1 MKQWKNENLL
11 DRLLRLILAEVFII
25 LVYFWFGGS
34 AQIIFGI
41 LGAMMLVTAASGFC
55 GLYKILKIN
64 TFEKYPKKLSK
75 ITLSFILAIVIVLPF
90 LGAYYSNFFTR
101 KIFLEDY
108 NRMNN
113 FYKQTLFNTGQD
125 KRPESIV
132 NYEGLV
138 IEFAKF
144 KNKYENYKPLVIK
157 SDSKFNQDLDGVS
170 NIILSS
176 RDQIYNG
183 DLPDLHK
190 KYEEV
195 RPVFQDILKRNNFSM
210 LAVNLIDF
218 HDIMEK
224 VIEAADEKNSAGV
237 ISAYSEANDKLKAI
251 EETTNDD
258 EIKAIRNNLDAVL
271 QLANEGKSEEL
282 SKKAAELKASFIKVY
297 LKRG

>member
-11 DRLLRLILAEVFII
+11 DRLLRIILAEVFIVI
-25 LVYFWFGGS
+25 AYFWVGG
-34 AQIIFGI
+34 ALQIVFWVLSLVMI
-41 LGAMMLVTAASGFC
+41 VTAATGFC
-55 GLYKILKIN
+55 ALYKIFKIN
-64 TFEKYPKKLSK
+64 TYEKYSKKPNKIMLSLI
-75 ITLSFILAIVIVLPF
+75 ITLVVILPF

-113 FYKQTLFNTGQD
+113 FYKQALFNTGQD
-125 KRPESIV
+125 KRPESIA

-138 IEFAKF
+138 IEFTQF
-144 KNKYENYKPLVIK
+144 KNKYENYKPQVIK
-157 SDSKFNQDLDGVS
+157 SDVKFNQDLDGVS
-170 NIILSS
+170 NIILMS
-176 RDQIYNG
+176 RDQMYNG
-183 DLPDLHK
+183 DLPALHK
-190 KYEEV
+190 KFEEI

-210 LAVNLIDF
+210 LAVNLVDF

-224 VIEAADEKNSAGV
+224 VIDAADEKNSAGV

-258 EIKAIRNNLDAVL
+258 EIKAIRNNMDAVL
-271 QLANEGKSEEL
+271 QLANDGKSDEL